1 MKNIIIGTA
10 GHIDHGKTTLIKAL
24 TGRETDTLKEEKKRG
39 ISINLGFTYFDLPS
53 KKRAG
58 IVDVPGHEKFIKNML
73 AGASGLD
80 MVLLVVAA
88 DEGVMPQTVEHLDI
102 LTYLNIKN
110 GMIVLTKSD
119 TVDEE
124 FRELVKEDI
133 REKVQ
138 GTFLEE
144 AEIIEVDS
152 ISRKGLDELI
162 SKIDDMTEEI
172 EDKNLN
178 SPARLNIDRV
188 FSIKGFG
195 TVVTGT
201 LIEGKISVD
210 DDLVIYPKE
219 LPTKI
224 RSIQVHGESV
234 DTAYAG
240 QRTAINISNVK
251 VEEIERGDVL
261 ASVNSLEEAMML
273 DVKLSI
279 VKHMNI
285 GLKHWDR
292 LRLYHG
298 TREILCR
305 AVPLEVE
312 EINPGESGFV
322 QLRLEESI
330 VAKKGDKFVVR
341 RYSPMETIG
350 GGVIVDTNPRKH
362 KRFDKNVIEALAVK
376 EKGELTDI
384 LEEYIKANSKNY
396 PNIKD
401 IMSYSGENE
410 ANIKEALNKLIEEN
424 KIVAVNNMYMHII
437 QYDKLK
443 EVLLKTLQDYL
454 KKFRLRKGM
463 VKEET
468 RSKIESKFKTRE
480 FDILLDMFKN
490 EDIIKVE
497 DNMVSLAQ
505 FNVVFNEKQLQ
516 IKKLIENNLDK
527 CGLDTILTVEEVLAG
542 KREYEEVLESLIG
555 NTVEKLD
562 DTYVMSKKIYEQAK
576 DILLKYLDENKEI
589 TLGEYRD
596 LVDSSR
602 KNCMIILENFDRNKV
617 TKRIENKR
625 VRF

>member
-1 MKNIIIGTA
+1 
-10 GHIDHGKTTLIKAL
+10 
-24 TGRETDTLKEEKKRG
+24 
-39 ISINLGFTYFDLPS
+39 
-53 KKRAG
+53 
-58 IVDVPGHEKFIKNML
+58 
-73 AGASGLD
+73 
-80 MVLLVVAA
+80 
-88 DEGVMPQTVEHLDI
+88 
-102 LTYLNIKN
+102 
-110 GMIVLTKSD
+110 
-119 TVDEE
+119 
-124 FRELVKEDI
+124 
-133 REKVQ
+133 
-138 GTFLEE
+138 
-144 AEIIEVDS
+144 
-152 ISRKGLDELI
+152 
-162 SKIDDMTEEI
+162 
-172 EDKNLN
+172 
-178 SPARLNIDRV
+178 
-188 FSIKGFG
+188 
-195 TVVTGT
+195 
-201 LIEGKISVD
+201 
-210 DDLVIYPKE
+210 
-219 LPTKI
+219 
-224 RSIQVHGESV
+224 
-234 DTAYAG
+234 
-240 QRTAINISNVK
+240 
-251 VEEIERGDVL
+251 
-261 ASVNSLEEAMML
+261 
-273 DVKLSI
+273 
-279 VKHMNI
+279 
-285 GLKHWDR
+285 
-292 LRLYHG
+292 
-298 TREILCR
+298 
-305 AVPLEVE
+305 
-312 EINPGESGFV
+312 
-322 QLRLEESI
+322 
-330 VAKKGDKFVVR
+330 
-341 RYSPMETIG
+341 METIG

-443 EVLLKTLQDYL
+443 EVLLKTLQDYH

-516 IKKLIENNLDK
+516 IKKLIESNLDN
-527 CGLDTILTVEEVLAG
+527 CGLNNILTVEEVLAG
-542 KREYEEVLESLIG
+542 KREYEEVLEALIG

-602 KNCMIILENFDRNKV
+602 KNCMIILESFDRNKV

>member
-1 MKNIIIGTA
+1 
-10 GHIDHGKTTLIKAL
+10 
-24 TGRETDTLKEEKKRG
+24 
-39 ISINLGFTYFDLPS
+39 
-53 KKRAG
+53 
-58 IVDVPGHEKFIKNML
+58 
-73 AGASGLD
+73 
-80 MVLLVVAA
+80 
-88 DEGVMPQTVEHLDI
+88 
-102 LTYLNIKN
+102 
-110 GMIVLTKSD
+110 
-119 TVDEE
+119 
-124 FRELVKEDI
+124 
-133 REKVQ
+133 
-138 GTFLEE
+138 
-144 AEIIEVDS
+144 
-152 ISRKGLDELI
+152 
-162 SKIDDMTEEI
+162 
-172 EDKNLN
+172 
-178 SPARLNIDRV
+178 
-188 FSIKGFG
+188 
-195 TVVTGT
+195 
-201 LIEGKISVD
+201 
-210 DDLVIYPKE
+210 
-219 LPTKI
+219 
-224 RSIQVHGESV
+224 
-234 DTAYAG
+234 
-240 QRTAINISNVK
+240 
-251 VEEIERGDVL
+251 
-261 ASVNSLEEAMML
+261 
-273 DVKLSI
+273 
-279 VKHMNI
+279 
-285 GLKHWDR
+285 
-292 LRLYHG
+292 
-298 TREILCR
+298 
-305 AVPLEVE
+305 
-312 EINPGESGFV
+312 
-322 QLRLEESI
+322 
-330 VAKKGDKFVVR
+330 
-341 RYSPMETIG
+341 METIG

-443 EVLLKTLQDYL
+443 EVLLKTLQDYH

-542 KREYEEVLESLIG
+542 KREYEEVLEALIG